1 MIQTH
6 NEQCD
11 HFQKDELNAL
21 SAIYLSDYEQLKDVH
36 PYSFQ
41 IIVAPFVPAD
51 QFYHENVVYCKIF
64 IAFPDDY
71 PLKSQRF
78 HFEIQG
84 LSRNFTQDNLI
95 RARKVCEQVIEQHEK
110 EADCQPIVFAVVES
124 LRDYVYDQSM
134 YLQELYDQQNS
145 KTEDNY
151 IYIPPM
157 PKFATNTP
165 VTLESFTI
173 WKKKFDQEIY
183 EIKKREKN
191 FTQLEEMMKKISGK
205 QYFDRKQNKEDDNEV
220 LEIIN
225 EDDDIVELEDEDYQG
240 EEDDNDEE
248 DQDRPLYEREQL
260 E

>member
-1 MIQTH
+1 MSTQ
-6 NEQCD
+6 
-11 HFQKDELNAL
+11 
-21 SAIYLSDYEQLKDVH
+21 YR
-36 PYSFQ
+36 
-41 IIVAPFVPAD
+41 VPSNDNYIRDLENISQRERHGLFNQPPPLLLGD
-51 QFYHENVVYCKIF
+51 QYND
-64 IAFPDDY
+64 A
-71 PLKSQRF
+71 LKSQGK
-78 HFEIQG
+78 EKGI
-84 LSRNFTQDNLI
+84 LI
-95 RARKVCEQVIEQHEK
+95 NKKLQKKHEPALFSEPGYTTLNDPYKDSFKAKQIYDKEK
-110 EADCQPIVFAVVES
+110 ELAIKNPNIVES

>member
-1 MIQTH
+1 MNNVIKERSKKRNQMHYLLSIYQTMS
-6 NEQCD
+6 N
-11 HFQKDELNAL
+11 
-21 SAIYLSDYEQLKDVH
+21 LKDVH

-41 IIVAPFVPAD
+41 VIVAPFVPAD
-51 QFYHENVVYCKIF
+51 QFYHDNVVYCKIF
-64 IAFPDDY
+64 VAFPDDY

-95 RARKVCEQVIEQHEK
+95 RARKVCESVIDHHEK
-110 EADCQPIVFAVVES
+110 EADSQPIVFAVVEA
-124 LRDYVYDQSM
+124 LRDYVFDQSM

-145 KTEDNY
+145 KPDDNY

-165 VTLESFTI
+165 L

-191 FTQLEEMMKKISGK
+191 FNQVEEMMKKISGK
-205 QYFDRKQNKEDDNEV
+205 QYFDRKQNKEDDV
-220 LEIIN
+220 DVQDIIN

-240 EEDDNDEE
+240 EEYYEE